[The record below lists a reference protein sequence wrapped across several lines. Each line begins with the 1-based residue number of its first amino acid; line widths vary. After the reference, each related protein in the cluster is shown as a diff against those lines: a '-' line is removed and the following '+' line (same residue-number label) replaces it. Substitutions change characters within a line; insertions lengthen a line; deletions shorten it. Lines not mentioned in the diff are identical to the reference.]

1 MSVLGQAEDGR
12 LYEDWEWRRIMLK
25 TFLVE
30 DEVVVRQMIKRMIP
44 WEQYGFELV
53 GEAADG
59 EMALPLILKSR
70 PDLLITDIKMPFMDG
85 LTLSKLVKKELPD
98 LKIVILSGY
107 DDFNYA
113 KQAISIGVDDYLLKP
128 ITKNAFIERLQEIH
142 DRYEHEK
149 TQKEYYEKFRLE
161 MQEYEKNASRD
172 FFESLV
178 RADSDLEEIY
188 QRADK
193 LNLDIVAEAYNVLIF
208 SPDTQDGSGSLA
220 EGYSQWEA
228 DVHKK
233 IGNYFLNH
241 PFAILFR
248 HQVFSYAI
256 LVKGQR
262 ETIESNTQECVEQ
275 IRRIME
281 EAGKTEGWFVAVGEE
296 ADRLSQIRQS
306 YRTAVRAYGF
316 RYLYDGNVLYYHML
330 EEVKESSGESSGETC
345 EGENVYLK
353 SVNVNALD
361 PAILQKFLSSGLADE
376 AESFLHDYFYAIGQE
391 PMGSVVFRNYV
402 VLNVRFSVLSFL
414 KKMGYDDSEF
424 VKEETEDII
433 KQTSGSMAASVSYCE
448 KLLKKAIEIRDEN
461 AGNQNHSVLKQAVK
475 FIDAHYMD
483 EELSLNKVAQVALVS
498 ANHFSAL
505 FSQNMGQTFIEYLT
519 NLRMSRAKELLR
531 CTPKRSSEIAG
542 EVGYKDAHYFSY
554 LFKKTQGM
562 TPSEYRKAR
571 GESDS

>member
-1 MSVLGQAEDGR
+1 
-12 LYEDWEWRRIMLK
+12 MLK

-30 DEVVVRQMIKRMIP
+30 DEVVVRETIKRMIP

-53 GEAADG
+53 GEASDG

-85 LTLSKLVKKELPD
+85 LTLSKLAKKELPD
-98 LKIVILSGY
+98 LKVVILSGY

-113 KQAISIGVDDYLLKP
+113 KQAISIGVEDYLLKP
-128 ITKNAFIERLQEIH
+128 ITKNAFIERLKEIH
-142 DRYEHEK
+142 ERYEHEK
-149 TQKEYYEKFRLE
+149 MQKEYYEKFRLE

-178 RADSDLEEIY
+178 RSDSDLEEIY

-208 SPDTQDGSGSLA
+208 TPDTLDGSGNLA
-220 EGYSQWEA
+220 EGYSEWEA
-228 DVHKK
+228 DVQRK
-233 IGNYFLNH
+233 IANYFLNH

-262 ETIESNTQECVEQ
+262 DTIRENTRECVDALCE
-275 IRRIME
+275 IME
-281 EAGKTEGWFVAVGEE
+281 KAGKDTGWFIAAGKE

-306 YRTAVRAYGF
+306 YQTAVRAYGF

-330 EEVKESSGESSGETC
+330 EEVKEGSGEASEETSK
-345 EGENVYLK
+345 GENVYLK

-376 AESFLHDYFYAIGQE
+376 VESFLKDYFYAIGQE
-391 PMGSVVFRNYV
+391 PMGSLVFRNYV

-424 VKEETEDII
+424 SREETEEVIE
-433 KQTSGSMAASVSYCE
+433 QTGKSTEASISYCE

-461 AGNQNHSVLKQAVK
+461 AGSQNHSVLKQAVE
-475 FIDAHYMD
+475 FIDDHYMD
-483 EELSLNKVAQVALVS
+483 EEISLNKVAQVALVS

-519 NLRMSRAKELLR
+519 SMRMSRAKELLR
-531 CTPKRSSEIAG
+531 CTSKRSNEIAG
-542 EVGYKDAHYFSY
+542 EIGYKDAHYFSY